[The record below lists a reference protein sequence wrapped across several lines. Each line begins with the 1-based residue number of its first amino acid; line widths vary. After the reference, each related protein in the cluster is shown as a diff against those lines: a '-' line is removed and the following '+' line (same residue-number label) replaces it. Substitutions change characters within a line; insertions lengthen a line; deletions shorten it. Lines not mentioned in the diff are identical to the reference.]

1 MYPFLENST
10 TKITLKIGG
19 EPRFINLI
27 EENKNVYKCVI
38 CSAIFEKE
46 EKVQDHITSV
56 HEVPEEKI
64 RFIEIVSEEG
74 IKSYKCLICSVDF
87 PEEEIVKKHISDE
100 HGPALFK
107 CDFEACEYTN
117 PRISQM
123 KQHIDTVH
131 KRLKTHQCH
140 ICKKD
145 FTLRSSL
152 LKVS

>member
-10 TKITLKIGG
+10 TEITLKIEG
-19 EPRFINLI
+19 EPRFVNLI
-27 EENKNVYKCVI
+27 EENRNIYKCVI

-64 RFIEIVSEEG
+64 RHIEIVSDEG

-87 PEEEIVKKHISDE
+87 PEEKIVKKHISDE

-107 CDFEACEYTN
+107 CDFESCEYTN
-117 PRISQM
+117 PRIRFERFACFFSCS
-123 KQHIDTVH
+123 
-131 KRLKTHQCH
+131 LKTRE
-140 ICKKD
+140 KD
-145 FTLRSSL
+145 ISFAQLVL
-152 LKVS
+152 LDLYIF

>member
-10 TKITLKIGG
+10 TETTLKIEG

-64 RFIEIVSEEG
+64 RYIEIVSEEG

-87 PEEEIVKKHISDE
+87 PEEKIVKKHISDE

-107 CDFEACEYTN
+107 CDFESCEYTN
-117 PRISQM
+117 PRIRCEIFGFLSSPS
-123 KQHIDTVH
+123 
-131 KRLKTHQCH
+131 LKTREKYISFAQ
-140 ICKKD
+140 
-145 FTLRSSL
+145 
-152 LKVS
+152 

>member
-1 MYPFLENST
+1 M
-10 TKITLKIGG
+10 
-19 EPRFINLI
+19 
-27 EENKNVYKCVI
+27 
-38 CSAIFEKE
+38 
-46 EKVQDHITSV
+46 QDHITSV

-107 CDFEACEYTN
+107 CDFESCDYTN

-123 KQHIDTVH
+123 KQHIDTG
-131 KRLKTHQCH
+131 K
-140 ICKKD
+140 
-145 FTLRSSL
+145 SL
-152 LKVS
+152 SEALILASNNP